1 MATNK
6 SFYCLLTIHVVI
18 VTLFVSFV
26 FSDAQGREW
35 KRKEGGTY
43 EADLN
48 GLSDD
53 SAFVFLRFPDG
64 SQKNV
69 SIHKFTTKDQLYIKN
84 FYHPRSKNGLIEIRI
99 EGYGANL
106 NEAVIDA
113 QRRALAYVNGQG
125 IIGGTKVLLS
135 SDSDDDIKE
144 EYQDAVCGFIK
155 TYDIVEQGRQSDGLY
170 HAIVDIRVYKY
181 VLDSQFVNSLSNEEN
196 VRRNDSINDQILF
209 IKKLMGRYDFLH
221 DFVDFKFEN
230 FKINNADAEF
240 DCITYC
246 DPDKYFEFSK
256 HLIYCLDHL
265 AINGSS
271 FCLNAEDF
279 HLSGYPGTVKFH
291 CSDINENIPQLRTDR
306 DRIFLCICSFY
317 SQDYKSTRW
326 KLYELPRKFMFLLE
340 PLAHLMHGVNFSLQD
355 EWGGEVKSL
364 PPLLPDIRPYAPRCA
379 TFAGIWNAR
388 FRTRMKD
395 EAVKKG
401 STFAV
406 FNPNTPYNYSYVYDR
421 FLTDDKLLN
430 PPYCR
435 VYSIQPFF
443 LSAFPDKTNLIFPQL
458 NRHITIPLSAY
469 EKSKVKKPHA
479 EIAPIT
485 TQGSQYFL
493 ELDKHLRENVE

>member
-1 MATNK
+1 MIPCV
-6 SFYCLLTIHVVI
+6 FF
-18 VTLFVSFV
+18 TLFDSFV
-26 FSDAQGREW
+26 FSDVQGREW

-53 SAFVFLRFPDG
+53 GAFVFLRFPDG
-64 SQKNV
+64 AQKNV
-69 SIHKFTTKDQLYIKN
+69 SIHTFTTKDQLYIKN
-84 FYHPRSKNGLIEIRI
+84 FYHPRAKNGLVEIRI
-99 EGYGANL
+99 EGIGDSRS
-106 NEAVIDA
+106 EAVTDA
-113 QRRALAYVNGQG
+113 QRRALAFVNGQG
-125 IIGGTKVLLS
+125 IIGGTKVVLLGN
-135 SDSDDDIKE
+135 SDDYIKE

-155 TYDIVEQGRQSDGLY
+155 TYDVLECDRHSDGLY
-170 HAIVDIRVYKY
+170 YAKVNTQIYKY
-181 VLDSQFVNSLSNEEN
+181 VLDSQFISSLSNEEN
-196 VRRNDSINDQILF
+196 IRRNDSINNQILF
-209 IKKLMGRYDFLH
+209 IKKLMGRYDFLY
-221 DFVDFKFEN
+221 DFVEFKFEN
-230 FKINNADAEF
+230 FKTNNTGCEF

-246 DPDKYFEFSK
+246 NPDKYFEFSK
-256 HLIYCLDHL
+256 HLIYCLERL
-265 AINGSS
+265 AMNSCS
-271 FCLNAEDF
+271 FCLSSEDF
-279 HLSGYPGTVKFH
+279 HLAGYPGAVKFH
-291 CSDINENIPQLRTDR
+291 CSDINENIPQLRTDK

-317 SQDYKSTRW
+317 SSDYKSTRW
-326 KLYELPRKFMFLLE
+326 KIYELPRKFMFLLE

-395 EAVKKG
+395 EAVKSG

-406 FNPNTPYNYSYVYDR
+406 FNPNTPYNYDYVYDR
-421 FLTDDKLLN
+421 FRNEDKLLN

-458 NRHITIPLSAY
+458 NRHVTISLSAY
-469 EKSKVKKPHA
+469 ERSKVKKPHA

-485 TQGSQYFL
+485 VQGRRYFL
-493 ELDKHLRENVE
+493 DLDRCLHENVE